1 MSLQRNFYRVSAQ
14 SRKKDDAPA
23 LGEGGGRAR
32 APVRESGCGAKTKT
46 QVVQL
51 ER

>member
-23 LGEGGGRAR
+23 LGEGGGEHAR
-32 APVRESGCGAKTKT
+32 R
-46 QVVQL
+46 
-51 ER
+51 